1 MTTIEDNDRF
11 IRAIDLTGMVGAGP
25 LMIKEK
31 EIEMKKTIF
40 KFLIP
45 VMVIIL
51 LVYGITKADN
61 LIGKDTVI
69 TRIMLQALENW
80 HYNQMRLDD
89 SLSQKAFNLY
99 LKKIDPSKRFLLKS
113 DLEQLRQYQ
122 NKIDD
127 ELETGKY
134 ELLEEASAILKKRI
148 EKVQA
153 FYEDLLKHPFDFS
166 QEEALELDPD
176 KRDYCANEA
185 EQKDFWRKTLKY
197 RALLY
202 YLTLENEAKGRS
214 KPEPKAPVFKPELE
228 AQAREKLSRSL
239 KREFQILLGKDS
251 DDRLEQYL
259 NAVAGSLD
267 PHTTFFLPEQ
277 AEDLETDLSGT
288 LEGIGAIL
296 EADGEY
302 IKVNEIV
309 PGSAAWRQGELKAG
323 DLIMKVGQGA
333 EEPMEISFMPLDE
346 VVKHIRGKKGTEVRL
361 TVKKPD
367 GRILVIPIIRDMV
380 VNEETYAKAA
390 IITNQQLKKKFG
402 YIYLP
407 SFYHDFK
414 SNKGRS
420 AAEDVRNQLQ
430 RLKAEK
436 VDGVILDLRN
446 NYGGLLDDAVAM
458 SGLFIKNGPIVQV
471 KNGSGNIEILNDPD
485 PNIVYNGP
493 LVVLINSFSASASE
507 ILAAALQDYGR
518 AIIIGGAS
526 SYGKGTVQWIIDL
539 DRFIGREFSALKPIG
554 SLKLTIQ
561 KYYRINGGSTQSKGV
576 ISDIPLPDINEHLTR
591 EKDLDHALA
600 WDTISPTYY
609 RRWATGP
616 SNLKAIKIK
625 SAKRVKDNP
634 SFKLIAEHVKRVKDQ
649 QENTSQS
656 LKLADV
662 YNEQALLKE
671 EAERLKNYGAE
682 RSYLKVTVLN
692 SDSSYYKDPSKLEKL
707 KDWQKEVGADPYIDE
722 AMAVL
727 GDVINQ

>member
-1 MTTIEDNDRF
+1 M
-11 IRAIDLTGMVGAGP
+11 IR
-25 LMIKEK
+25 EK
-31 EIEMKKTIF
+31 EMKMKKTIF
-40 KFLIP
+40 KLLIP
-45 VMVIIL
+45 IVVIIL
-51 LVYGITKADN
+51 LIYGITTADN
-61 LIGKDTVI
+61 RIGKETVI

-80 HYNQMRLDD
+80 HYNQVKLDD

-99 LKKIDPSKRFLLKS
+99 LKKVDPNKRFLLKS
-113 DLEQLRQYQ
+113 DIETLKQYQ

-127 ELETGKY
+127 ELQTGKY
-134 ELLEEASAILKKRI
+134 GLLEETSGVLKKRI
-148 EKVQA
+148 ERVQD
-153 FYEDLLKHPFDFS
+153 FYQDLLKRPFDFS
-166 QEEALELDPD
+166 KDEVLELDPD

-185 EQKDFWRKTLKY
+185 EQKEYWRKTLKY

-202 YLTLENEAKGRS
+202 YLTLENEENGKS
-214 KPEPKAPVFKPELE
+214 KPGSKAPAFKPELE
-228 AQAREKLSRSL
+228 VQARERLSRSL
-239 KREFQILLGKDS
+239 KREFQMLLSKGNE
-251 DDRLEQYL
+251 DRLEQYL

-267 PHTTFFLPEQ
+267 PHTTYFLPEQ
-277 AEDLETDLSGT
+277 AKDFESDLSGT

-333 EEPMEISFMPLDE
+333 EEPMDISFMPLDE
-346 VVKHIRGKKGTEVRL
+346 VVRYIRGKKGTEVRL

-367 GRILVIPIIRDMV
+367 GRITVIPIIRDMV
-380 VNEETYAKAA
+380 VIEEAYAKAA
-390 IITNQQLKKKFG
+390 IIANQELDKKFG

-420 AAEDVRNQLQ
+420 AAADVRDQLQ
-430 RLKAEK
+430 KLNAEK

-446 NYGGLLDDAVAM
+446 NFGGLLDDAVAM
-458 SGLFIKNGPIVQV
+458 SGLFIKKGPMVQV
-471 KNGSGNIEILNDPD
+471 KTGAGHIEVLNDPD

-518 AIIIGGAS
+518 AIIIGGTS
-526 SYGKGTVQWIIDL
+526 SYGKGTVQVITDL
-539 DRFIGREFSALKPIG
+539 DRFLGREFSVLKPIG

-591 EKDLDHALA
+591 EKDLDHALG
-600 WDTISPTYY
+600 WDTISPTHYQK
-609 RRWATGP
+609 WTAGP
-616 SNLKAIKIK
+616 DNLKEIKNK
-625 SAKRVKDNP
+625 SAQRVKANP
-634 SFKLIAEHVKRVKDQ
+634 SFKLITEHVKRVKDQ
-649 QENTSQS
+649 QQNTSQS
-656 LKLADV
+656 LKLAEI
-662 YNEQALLKE
+662 YTEQTRLKE
-671 EAERLKNYGAE
+671 QAERLKNYAAE

-692 SDSSYYKDPSKLEKL
+692 GDSTEPSRLEKL
-707 KDWQKEVGADPYIDE
+707 KEWQKEVGADPYIDE
-722 AMAVL
+722 AMFVL